1 MIYCITCI
9 FLQVSLTGAAESSII
24 GGREA
29 KPHSRPY
36 MASLQYQEH
45 HSCGGMLIRE
55 DFVHCIHGFSII
67 CKHLR
72 SVFPC
77 ETSHLHRTSE
87 KDPLNLNLIS
97 T

>member
-1 MIYCITCI
+1 NSNLVTLLVTAIK
-9 FLQVSLTGAAESSII
+9 SNSSSII

-72 SVFPC
+72 SVFP
-77 ETSHLHRTSE
+77 L
-87 KDPLNLNLIS
+87 
-97 T
+97 